1 MVDIHSVVASSHP
14 SRRERES
21 KWETNSRSRARRS
34 RWAGGRTDGTT
45 VMLERQPQRT
55 ASTTASP
62 SAVAGIDDA
71 LLAVRQLLNN
81 SPPSEASPSAAEQR
95 RHDIDQLIIAA
106 INTPHQERRCQPSA
120 QQSRVLPAT
129 RTPSVATST
138 PSAANCAPTGA
149 TSRTDGKLYDDAPQG
164 GNQPP
169 SWWGRQ
175 SHHHRAPP

>member
-55 ASTTASP
+55 TSTTASP

-106 INTPHQERRCQPSA
+106 INTPHQERRVPAICAAVARSASDAHTICGHKHPQCCQLRA
-120 QQSRVLPAT
+120 
-129 RTPSVATST
+129 
-138 PSAANCAPTGA
+138 
-149 TSRTDGKLYDDAPQG
+149 
-164 GNQPP
+164 
-169 SWWGRQ
+169 
-175 SHHHRAPP
+175 HRRNIAHRWQAI